1 MEKTAYK
8 SDLQFKKIII
18 LGVNPYYLGNY
29 KSLFKPVWKT
39 PTVDLMMKP
48 KKKKLLKSDFCS
60 HHNFETK
67 RATTNVLAL
76 EL

>member
-29 KSLFKPVWKT
+29 KSLFKPV
-39 PTVDLMMKP
+39 
-48 KKKKLLKSDFCS
+48 
-60 HHNFETK
+60 
-67 RATTNVLAL
+67 
-76 EL
+76 